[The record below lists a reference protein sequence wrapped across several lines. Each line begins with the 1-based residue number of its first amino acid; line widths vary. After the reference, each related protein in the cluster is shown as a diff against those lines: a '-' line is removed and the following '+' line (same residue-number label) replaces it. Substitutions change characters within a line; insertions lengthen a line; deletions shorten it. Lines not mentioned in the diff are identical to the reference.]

1 MSFELT
7 ADDRNALTLRAMGCS
22 AWNRK
27 ADDPGIA
34 GSVGIIYGLYRFR
47 SGSTGCGTSSTDRL
61 HVGGRD
67 SGGLG

>member
-1 MSFELT
+1 
-7 ADDRNALTLRAMGCS
+7 MGCS

-34 GSVGIIYGLYRFR
+34 GSVGIIHGLYRFR
-47 SGSTGCGTSSTDRL
+47 NGLTEFQPSSIDRL
-61 HVGGRD
+61 QVSGRD

>member
-1 MSFELT
+1 MSLDLT
-7 ADDRNALTLRAMGCS
+7 VDHRNALTLRAMGCS

-34 GSVGIIYGLYRFR
+34 GSVGINHGLYRFR
-47 SGSTGCGTSSTDRL
+47 NGLTEFQPSSIDRL